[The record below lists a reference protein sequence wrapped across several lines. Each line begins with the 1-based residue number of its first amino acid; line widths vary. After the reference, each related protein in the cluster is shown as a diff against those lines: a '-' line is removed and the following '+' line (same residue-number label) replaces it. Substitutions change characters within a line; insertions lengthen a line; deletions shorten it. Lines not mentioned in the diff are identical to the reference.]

1 MRKYIRHALR
11 IRAEREGVK
20 PSKYVAAAW
29 DRLSVKKY
37 GAKRRRIH
45 QATGTH
51 KRATW
56 GSRIS
61 FVA

>member
-37 GAKRRRIH
+37 GDKRRRIH

-51 KRATW
+51 KRRVW
-56 GSRIS
+56 KSRIES
-61 FVA
+61 VV